1 LLDLITI
8 GNIGNIEKS
17 IERHEKQNLGQ
28 SSKDLNGLHNL
39 LKKENW
45 NQLLRIETAESF
57 IVNFVVKNDTKA
69 VLFDKTL
76 AESII
81 DTIHKKLINYNF
93 CRRDIC
99 NSTSVRK

>member
-45 NQLLRIETAESF
+45 NQLLRIEIAESF
-57 IVNFVVKNDTKA
+57 IVNFVVKNTKA

-76 AESII
+76 AELII
-81 DTIHKKLINYNF
+81 DTIHKKLTIFVNGTFATVLQLENDN
-93 CRRDIC
+93 C
-99 NSTSVRK
+99 